1 MISYE
6 PLWETMKEKG
16 FTTYKLINQYGINPN
31 TITCLKHNRYISTFT
46 LEKLCIILDCS
57 PNDII
62 RITKEEASRDPLEN

>member
-6 PLWETMKEKG
+6 PLWATMKNKHIS
-16 FTTYKLINQYGINPN
+16 TYKLIKEFGINPN

-46 LEKLCIILDCS
+46 LEKLCVILDCT

-62 RITKEEASRDPLEN
+62 EIVKQEKD